1 MSAIDFLDVED
12 VLLVHAHQIERFGGA
27 PGVRDPALLESAVAQ
42 PMATYGGE
50 FVHVGLYQMAAAY
63 YFHLVSNHAFVDG
76 NKRIGLAAALTFLE
90 LNGVTIDSGTDEL
103 FELTM
108 EVAQGRA
115 GKEKI
120 ATVLMELASRP
131 HSG

>member
-1 MSAIDFLDVED
+1 MCSWCTRTKSRDSV
-12 VLLVHAHQIERFGGA
+12 AHR
-27 PGVRDPALLESAVAQ
+27 GVRDPALLESAVAQ

-115 GKEKI
+115 GKEKNRHRSHGARI
-120 ATVLMELASRP
+120 PTA
-131 HSG
+131 